1 VVDDGKLLG
10 IVGRSEILTVIG
22 KVDEGGA

>member
-1 VVDDGKLLG
+1 VVSDGKLLG
-10 IVGRSEILTVIG
+10 IVGRSEILAVIG